1 MSTTDYSAPDEREQ
15 WGSRVGLILAMAG
28 NAVGLGNFLRFP
40 NEAVNNG
47 QGAFMVAYFISLLLL
62 GIPLMWMEWGI
73 GRRGGHF
80 GYSTAP
86 GMFQSLTKARIAK
99 YIGALGVVMPLLIVI
114 YYVYIESWTLG
125 YAVESATGAL
135 GAVTDKASQV
145 STGDYFETYLGSQ
158 GNDSGFLGVAG
169 WIGSHKAYTFFAI
182 TAAVNLWVLSR
193 GLSKGIEIIA
203 KIGMPVLLVC
213 AIALVARVLT
223 LPAEEGRSALDGL
236 NIYWNPEQWTALY
249 DDAQAKSLFG
259 IGSAAIW
266 LAAAGQIFFT
276 LSVGSGAI
284 NTYSSYLSRDDDI
297 ALTGLATVSMNEFC
311 EVVLGGTLAIPAAF
325 LFFGMSGVEEAASG
339 SMGLAFIT
347 MPEVFANA
355 GVFGIAAGEYSVAIL
370 GTVWFGL
377 LFVAGITSSLA
388 LSQPTMA
395 FMQDTMGLTRKKAAL
410 VVGGIILLFVQPVI
424 LLDGVLGEIDYW
436 AGTFGLVFF
445 STMEVVLFMW
455 IFGSK
460 RAWKEIH
467 HGADIAIPK
476 IFKFLMTF
484 VTPVLLIGMLAFWG
498 ITQALPILSFEKTT
512 GGDIIDPNDPAHM
525 ALVDNAGLARWM
537 MLALFAFFVV
547 LVWIAAKRG
556 RFKSLEN
563 LAEDA

>member
-1 MSTTDYSAPDEREQ
+1 MGTSDYAPPAEREQ
-15 WGSRVGLILAMAG
+15 WGSRLGLILAMAG

-40 NEAVNNG
+40 NQAVQNG
-47 QGAFMVAYFISLLLL
+47 QGAFMVAYFVSLILL

-86 GMFQSLTKARIAK
+86 GMFQSLTKARLAK
-99 YIGALGVVMPLLIVI
+99 YVGALGVVMPLLIVI

-125 YAVESATGAL
+125 FAFQAATGELA
-135 GAVTDKASQV
+135 AVTDKLSEV
-145 STGDYFETYLGSQ
+145 TTSEHFNTYLGGS
-158 GNDSGFLGVAG
+158 GGFLGHED
-169 WIGSHKAYTFFAI
+169 WIGSKQAYIFFAI

-203 KIGMPVLLVC
+203 KIGMPVLLIA

-223 LPAEEGRSALDGL
+223 LDDVDGRSAMDGL
-236 NIYWNPEQWTALY
+236 NIYWNPSQWTALINSE
-249 DDAQAKSLFG
+249 QAMAWFG
-259 IGSAAIW
+259 KPSSAIW

-325 LFFGMSGVEEAASG
+325 LFFGMAGVESASSG
-339 SMGLAFIT
+339 NMGLAFIT
-347 MPEVFANA
+347 MPEIFANA
-355 GVFGIAAGEYSVAIL
+355 PVFGIEPGAGSVAVL
-370 GTVWFGL
+370 GTLWFGL

-395 FMQDTMGLTRKKAAL
+395 FLQDTMGLTRGKAAL
-410 VVGGIILLFVQPVI
+410 VVGAIILLFVQPVI
-424 LLDGVLGEIDYW
+424 LLSGVLDEIDYW
-436 AGTFGLVFF
+436 AGTFGLVLF
-445 STMEVVLFMW
+445 STIEVVLLMW
-455 IFGSK
+455 VFGSK

-467 HGADIAIPK
+467 HGADIRIPR
-476 IFKFLMTF
+476 IFKFVMTW
-484 VTPVLLIGMLAFWG
+484 VTPLVLIAMLVYWG
-498 ITQALPILSFEKTT
+498 IDQAFPILNFEN
-512 GGDIIDPNDPAHM
+512 DPNGKPYTEAT
-525 ALVDNAGLARWM
+525 AENAQLARTL
-537 MLALFAFFVV
+537 MLALLGFFVL
-547 LVWIAAKRG
+547 LVFVAARRG
-556 RFKSLEN
+556 RFKSLET
-563 LAEDA
+563 LEEDA